1 MRGRHYK
8 SASVKDVAYFK
19 MINDVNCKIIT
30 TYADLICTAAITE
43 SAESF
48 MAEIAKAK
56 VNGFI
61 MVPDI
66 LYDNIASD
74 LVDIAVDSTYA
85 GTQNPYGNHTM
96 CYAGNTDYITSEFC
110 EEPVQVVD
118 YIILHKQGNGSS
130 FFLISKSAL
139 AKLGFR
145 PRTPEDPM
153 PKLVTYRIK
162 PSVWN
167 AAIEATTGF
176 PSYSWEYDDNLTDIE
191 GLADIQIAR
200 ISNVKFDI
208 QGKFVKAVNVQV
220 TNRKFKGEYYSTSN
234 PTFRLKPEFE
244 ITSDGELKTLTLS
257 TNWGEMSDTSDSM
270 ISVIKT
276 SNIYQAD
283 LMVIFETFDDV
294 PEEVVIE

>member
-1 MRGRHYK
+1 MRGKRYR
-8 SASVKDVAYFK
+8 SAASKDVAYFK
-19 MINDVNCKIIT
+19 TINDVNCKIIT

-167 AAIEATTGF
+167 AAIEDGVGF
-176 PSYSWEYDDNLTDIE
+176 KDKWSVEDNLSDID
-191 GLADIQIAR
+191 GLSDIQIAR

-208 QGKFVKAVNVQV
+208 QGKFVKAENVQV
-220 TNRKFKGEYYSTSN
+220 TNRKFKAEYYSTSN
-234 PTFRLKPEFE
+234 PTFRLKPKFE

-257 TNWGEMSDTSDSM
+257 TNWDEMSDTSDSM

-283 LMVIFETFDDV
+283 LLVIFETFDDV
-294 PEEVVIE
+294 PTEIVVE